1 MDERS
6 LNYEAGPP
14 YVSIELNVRRTMINL
29 RVGRISERIGWRSV
43 RLCSLFFSILAI
55 LALPARSQAPAAPTE
70 LQVKAAYL
78 YKFGAFVQWP
88 NAAASN
94 AFSICILGRDPIGP
108 VLDSTISGEALGDKK
123 LTATRVSTPQEAA
136 HCQILYVGITE
147 ESRLRS
153 ILPALSKLPI
163 LTVSDIPHFVDRGG
177 MIQFVLENGRV
188 RFDVNLAS
196 TEKAGLTLSSQLLK
210 VASAVKRTEAQD

>member
-6 LNYEAGPP
+6 LNYEASPP

-29 RVGRISERIGWRSV
+29 RVGRISERSGRRSV
-43 RLCSLFFSILAI
+43 RLCSLLFSILAI
-55 LALPARSQAPAAPTE
+55 LALPARSQAPAPTE

-94 AFSICILGRDPIGP
+94 AFSICILGRDPFGP
-108 VLDSTISGEALGDKK
+108 VLDSTLSGEALGDKK
-123 LTATRVSTPQEAA
+123 FTATRVSTTQEAA